1 MRRNYTIKRSD
12 LVNYYDTVY
21 HEIPGEPNLW
31 KIIDHSRKLII
42 INIYGP
48 IGGEVREI

>member
-1 MRRNYTIKRSD
+1 MRRNYTVKKSD
-12 LVNYYDTVY
+12 LVEYYDTVY

-31 KIIDHSRKLII
+31 KIIDHGRKLVI
-42 INIYGP
+42 INIYGL